1 MAAMSDHRPSTQT
14 AVVLAAHTSLRELSR
29 SRRALLCMVLVS
41 AMAAVAVG
49 PATASAAPRGATMF
63 VHSAKSGELQGGRLT
78 LRGVGRKVTWVTN
91 GGRSGVVS
99 VARLHR
105 RLFLPGT
112 PPATGTLHVA
122 GRRPG
127 RELAL
132 RLSRPRY
139 NAPRQTVSYSVKR
152 LNKRPAPSR
161 VGSASQRPL
170 PPEFGPA
177 SLSIV
182 GAPPVLGSTSG
193 GNDCKTTIYN
203 DTRGYG
209 LQAVSS
215 SNWNTDTWNPGI
227 PPGALLEAGSTSW
240 ESDGGLFRGCS
251 ASAVW
256 QIIPGSHPD
265 PASATIN
272 FTTTYLWSGS
282 FTNSCTSSNP
292 EFTCQAVANYA
303 GDASWEIER
312 PAE

>member
-1 MAAMSDHRPSTQT
+1 
-14 AVVLAAHTSLRELSR
+14 
-29 SRRALLCMVLVS
+29 
-41 AMAAVAVG
+41 
-49 PATASAAPRGATMF
+49 MF
-63 VHSAKSGELQGGRLT
+63 VHSAKSGELEGGRLT

-127 RELAL
+127 REVAL

-139 NAPRQTVSYSVKR
+139 NARRQTVSYGVKR
-152 LNKRPAPSR
+152 LSKRPAPGR
-161 VGSASQRPL
+161 VGSASQRPV

-182 GAPPVLGSTSG
+182 GAPPVLGSTFG
-193 GNDCKTTIYN
+193 GNDCLTQITN
-203 DTRGYG
+203 GTPGYG

-215 SNWNTDTWNPGI
+215 SNWPTDHWYQNITPGQVI
-227 PPGALLEAGSTSW
+227 GVGQTVYW
-240 ESDGGLFRGCS
+240 ESDGGFLRGCS

-256 QIIPGSHPD
+256 KLVAD
-265 PASATIN
+265 PNNPNPPPPAT
-272 FTTTYLWSGS
+272 FSLTTTYPWASR
-282 FTNSCTSSNP
+282 TAPHTCTSSNQQFVCNP
-292 EFTCQAVANYA
+292 VENTSGIGVYF
-303 GDASWEIER
+303 WEI
-312 PAE
+312 AQSGQ